1 MHLMAESPPEV
12 KKERLQKVM
21 AAAGVGSR
29 RHCEELIAEGRVMVD
44 GERVDRMGMTVDPAD
59 VVIHVDGTRLVTTPG
74 LVHLVLNKPRGMVT
88 TMSDPEGR
96 PCIGDLVADRAVR
109 LFHVGRL
116 DTDTEGLL
124 LLTNDGELGHR
135 LTHPSYGITKTYLA
149 EVAGPVP
156 RDLGRRLRDGIEL
169 DDGVVR
175 VDDFKVKD
183 VNGPRVLVELVIH
196 EGRNHVVRRLLEAA
210 GNPVH
215 ALVRTELGPIQLG
228 SLKPGRTRHL
238 TSHEVGALYRAV
250 GM

>member
-1 MHLMAESPPEV
+1 
-12 KKERLQKVM
+12 
-21 AAAGVGSR
+21 
-29 RHCEELIAEGRVMVD
+29 
-44 GERVDRMGMTVDPAD
+44 
-59 VVIHVDGTRLVTTPG
+59 
-74 LVHLVLNKPRGMVT
+74 MVT